1 MVPSSRKIPP
11 NYRNDQKG
19 YRMTPEQLLQSIIE
33 DVRRAYDQL
42 PKGDS
47 PSQDLEQA
55 LAKYDKFVSHK
66 VAISQMDTE

>member
-1 MVPSSRKIPP
+1 
-11 NYRNDQKG
+11 
-19 YRMTPEQLLQSIIE
+19 MTAEQLLQSIIE

-42 PKGDS
+42 PKGDA